1 MRVRW
6 LRTALAN
13 LDAVRAYIAR
23 DNPQAADE
31 TVQRIVDA
39 VYALAENPEFDISRA
54 GRVPGTRELI
64 VNRTYLIAYRV
75 RHGDLEV
82 LRILHGRQRWPDQL
96 P

>member
-1 MRVRW
+1 MRVKW

-13 LDAVRAYIAR
+13 LDAARAYIAG

-39 VYALAENPEFDISRA
+39 VYAIAENPQLDISRP
-54 GRVPGTRELI
+54 GRVPGTRELLVMRMYI
-64 VNRTYLIAYRV
+64 IAYRV

-82 LRILHGRQRWPDQL
+82 LRILHGRQRWPEQL
-96 P
+96 F